1 MRNLTKGFLVAVGM
15 LAIGLVSSAVSAN
28 NLLVGSFTLDHPT
41 QWKNTTLP
49 AGNYTLKLARTETDT
64 NVLKIQGKTQTLE
77 IMMFAQ
83 YACTSCKNG
92 ALNLDVAG
100 DNRVVTALDLPGF
113 HVDFAS
119 SGRSSAERERQL
131 ARTKQPARTEQVAVQ
146 VGSN

>member
-1 MRNLTKGFLVAVGM
+1 MRILSKGLFIAVGM
-15 LAIGLVSSAVSAN
+15 LAIGLVSSSVSAN

-83 YACTSCKNG
+83 YACTTCKNG

-113 HVDFAS
+113 HVDFTP
-119 SGRSSAERERQL
+119 GRLSAEKERQS
-131 ARTKQPARTEQVAVQ
+131 AKTKPAARTEQVAVQ
-146 VGSN
+146 VNPN

>member
-1 MRNLTKGFLVAVGM
+1 MRILSKSLLVAAGM
-15 LAIGLVSSAVSAN
+15 LAIGLVSSSVSAN

-100 DNRVVTALDLPGF
+100 NNRVVTALDLPGF
-113 HVDFAS
+113 HVDFTP
-119 SGRSSAERERQL
+119 GRSLAQRERQM
-131 ARTKQPARTEQVAVQ
+131 AKAKQPAQSEQVAVQ
-146 VGSN
+146 VSPN